1 MSASLAGLVREAILL
16 ALLVAAP
23 LLIAALVAGIVT
35 GLVGAFT
42 QVQDPAI
49 GQVARVVA
57 VGLAIAMF
65 APSIAHQV
73 EAFAGRMWPAIT
85 AVGAGVDP
93 GSSAGGGGG

>member
-1 MSASLAGLVREAILL
+1 VTANLAGLVREAVLL

-42 QVQDPAI
+42 QIQDPAV
-49 GQVARVVA
+49 GTVARVAA

-73 EAFAGRMWPAIT
+73 EAFAARLWPMIASI
-85 AVGAGVDP
+85 
-93 GSSAGGGGG
+93 SSSGG